1 MRECGTRA
9 EGMKE
14 GILMGASEAHH
25 PQPLSEG
32 GGEVWRRCTHHL
44 KKPDLHV
51 CQLQETLLSFYL
63 YPDRFKPTQ
72 GPSVAKGSSIIFQG
86 RGPESR
92 IMKQIMSTIDYILD
106 TILFSF

>member
-1 MRECGTRA
+1 MRVCCTRA

-14 GILMGASEAHH
+14 GVFSWV
-25 PQPLSEG
+25 PQRPITLTQRVEERC
-32 GGEVWRRCTHHL
+32 GEDAHHL

-51 CQLQETLLSFYL
+51 CQLPGNTHSFYL

-72 GPSVAKGSSIIFQG
+72 GPSVAKGGAQLFFRG
-86 RGPESR
+86 RGPES
-92 IMKQIMSTIDYILD
+92 TIIETDNVNVDYILD